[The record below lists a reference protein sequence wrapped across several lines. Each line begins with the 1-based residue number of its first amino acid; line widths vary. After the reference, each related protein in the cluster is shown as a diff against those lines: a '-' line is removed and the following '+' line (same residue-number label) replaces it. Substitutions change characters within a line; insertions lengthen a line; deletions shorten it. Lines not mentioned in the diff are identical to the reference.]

1 MAHMLGVL
9 AMNPDTSRWTFG
21 VMSESFCAGES
32 LDLSSAVSRS
42 LVDGVCALPT
52 KKASKP

>member
-21 VMSESFCAGES
+21 VMSESFWAGES

-42 LVDGVCALPT
+42 LMDGVCALPT